1 MRLLERKPDG
11 GLVFHQFANRDA
23 PTYAILSHTWA
34 ANNNEEVTFQDV
46 EASTDQGKSKAGWE
60 KIQFCADRTAA
71 DGLRYFWIDTCCID
85 KKNAVELQEAIN
97 SMFRW
102 YQNASKCYVYL
113 SDVSSGEWK
122 AYDQSFEFP
131 WDQSSEPPWHTTFR
145 LSRWFTRGW
154 TLQELIAPR
163 SVEFFSREHER
174 LGDKK
179 TLERHIREVTNIAI
193 PALRGNRLSQFSVD
207 ERLSWAKNRQTT
219 REEDKAYSMLG
230 IFDIQMP
237 LLYGEGEEKALKR
250 LRREIGEP
258 SNSPEMI
265 LGGIAE
271 CIKLLNEIRGHTGEG
286 DDKIRRVLL
295 KCRVLDR
302 GLNQLLDAS
311 KSSPPDATYHEIE
324 IQCGKA
330 IDRMQKFA
338 RLRVVSR
345 DAAAAA
351 SLAEGELTSIIEDL
365 DDCLVT
371 VQLCLTMVIQR

>member
-11 GLVFHQFANRDA
+11 DLVFRESADKDA
-23 PTYAILSHTWA
+23 PTYAILSHTWL
-34 ANNNEEVTFQDV
+34 ANNNEEVSFQDV
-46 EASTDQGKSKAGWE
+46 EASTDKGKSKAGWE
-60 KIQFCADRTAA
+60 KIQFCADKAAA

-113 SDVSSGEWK
+113 SDVSSGKWK
-122 AYDQSFEFP
+122 AYDQSSEFP
-131 WDQSSEPPWHTTFR
+131 WDTTFR

-154 TLQELIAPR
+154 TLQELLAPR

-174 LGDKK
+174 LGDNR
-179 TLERHIREVTNIAI
+179 TLERQIHEVTNIAI
-193 PALRGNRLSQFSVD
+193 PALRGNHLSQFSVD

-237 LLYGEGEEKALKR
+237 LLYGEGEEKAFKR

-258 SNSPEMI
+258 SSSPEM
-265 LGGIAE
+265 
-271 CIKLLNEIRGHTGEG
+271 
-286 DDKIRRVLL
+286 IRRVLL

-302 GLNQLLDAS
+302 GLSQLLDAG
-311 KSSPPDATYHEIE
+311 KSSPPDATYHEIR

-338 RLRVVSR
+338 EQLGIVDR
-345 DAAAAA
+345 DTAA
-351 SLAEGELTSIIEDL
+351 STAIHQSARMTLIWKEEEFTSINEDL

-371 VQLCLTMVIQR
+371 LQLCLTMVTQR

>member
-11 GLVFHQFANRDA
+11 DLVFRESADKDA
-23 PTYAILSHTWA
+23 PTYAILSHTWL
-34 ANNNEEVTFQDV
+34 ANNNEEVSFQDV
-46 EASTDQGKSKAGWE
+46 EAGTDNGKSKARWE
-60 KIQFCADRTAA
+60 KIQFCADKAAA

-113 SDVSSGEWK
+113 SDVSSGKWK
-122 AYDQSFEFP
+122 AYDQSSEFP
-131 WDQSSEPPWHTTFR
+131 WDTTFR

-154 TLQELIAPR
+154 TLQELLAPR

-174 LGDKK
+174 LGDKR
-179 TLERHIREVTNIAI
+179 TLERQIHEVTNIAI
-193 PALRGNRLSQFSVD
+193 PALRGNRLSQFGVD

-265 LGGIAE
+265 LGGIAK
-271 CIKLLNEIRGHTGEG
+271 CIKLLNEIRGQFREG
-286 DDKIRRVLL
+286 DDKIRRVSSNAGFLTVPL
-295 KCRVLDR
+295 VSCLMPARV
-302 GLNQLLDAS
+302 A
-311 KSSPPDATYHEIE
+311 H
-324 IQCGKA
+324 
-330 IDRMQKFA
+330 RM
-338 RLRVVSR
+338 
-345 DAAAAA
+345 
-351 SLAEGELTSIIEDL
+351 
-365 DDCLVT
+365 
-371 VQLCLTMVIQR
+371 